1 MSQHALPL
9 TLGVEE
15 EFLLLDAATGD
26 LAPAAPQVLAAVGE
40 EGVKSELMLYQ
51 IETVTGI
58 CADLDE
64 VRAQI
69 TELRSITAAAAARYG
84 CLLVASGVA
93 PGALLGLDY
102 LTDDA
107 RYRRLALRHAGIV
120 AEAGTCACHVHVG
133 VPSREA
139 GLQVLV
145 RLRPWLAALLAL
157 SANSPIAGNR
167 VTTWASWRYRRW
179 ARWPSAMP
187 PQHWHTTGD
196 YDATVRSLILQGK
209 ALDERAVYFHAR
221 LSPRYPT
228 IEVRLMDTCLSV
240 EDTVLIVALVRAMTA
255 AALED
260 IAYGRPAP
268 RVPEYRILTA
278 LAAAARHGRQAL
290 PALPQRLL
298 SAEPLASLL
307 TELARRGTGAE
318 RQRAL
323 WESAGSFAEFAN
335 LLAEATLTP
344 ATRDIETGHAPG

>member
-1 MSQHALPL
+1 MSLHALPL

-15 EFLLLDAATGD
+15 EFLLLDAATGA
-26 LAPAAPQVLAAVGE
+26 LAPAAPQVLAAVGDD
-40 EGVKSELMLYQ
+40 GVKSELMRYQ
-51 IETVTGI
+51 VETATGI
-58 CADLDE
+58 CAGLDE
-64 VRAQI
+64 VRGEI
-69 TELRSITAAAAARYG
+69 TRLRSVTAAAAARHG

-102 LTDDA
+102 LTDDV
-107 RYRRLALRHAGIV
+107 RYRTLARRHAGIV

-157 SANSPIAGNR
+157 SANSPIADNR
-167 VTTWASWRYRRW
+167 ETTWASWRYRHW

-187 PQHWHTTGD
+187 PQQWHDAGD

-240 EDTVLIVALVRAMTA
+240 EDTVLIVALVRAMAA

-268 RVPEYRILTA
+268 HVPEHRILTD
-278 LAAAARHGRQAL
+278 LAAAARHGRHAL
-290 PALPQRLL
+290 PALPRRLL
-298 SAEPLASLL
+298 SAEPMASLL
-307 TELARRGTGAE
+307 ADLAQRGTGAE

-323 WESAGSFAEFAN
+323 WGSAGSFAEFAE
-335 LLAEATLTP
+335 LLAEATVAP
-344 ATRDIETGHAPG
+344 AARQVET